1 MKLVDVEPIIAA
13 WEAVGIDKKNEAKS
27 FLNNKNY
34 IVYIQGQI
42 RNSIGD
48 VFLDLAN
55 ILEESEPANIW
66 FDAKKV
72 LPEKDK
78 EVLVKRKK
86 FGIEIAFLS
95 YDGLWQEHNECI
107 VLGDVT
113 HWAYLPEPPKEV

>member
-13 WEAVGIDKKNEAKS
+13 WKAVGIGKKNEAKT
-27 FLNNKNY
+27 FLDNKNY

-42 RNSIGD
+42 KSTIGD

-55 ILEESEPANIW
+55 VLEKAEPANIW
-66 FDAKKV
+66 FDVKKV

-78 EVLVKRKK
+78 DVLVKREK

-107 VLGDVT
+107 VLEDVT

>member
-1 MKLVDVEPIIAA
+1 MKLVDVEPIISA
-13 WEAVGIDKKNEAKS
+13 WKTVGFDKKNEAKS
-27 FLNNKNY
+27 FLNSKNY

-42 RNSIGD
+42 RRTIGD

-55 ILEESEPANIW
+55 ILEKSEPANIW

-78 EVLVKRKK
+78 EVLVKREK

-95 YDGLWQEHNECI
+95 YDGLRQQHVEYI
-107 VLGDVT
+107 VF
-113 HWAYLPEPPKEV
+113 

>member
-13 WEAVGIDKKNEAKS
+13 WKAVGIGKKNEAKT
-27 FLNNKNY
+27 FLDNKNY

-42 RNSIGD
+42 RSTIGD

-55 ILEESEPANIW
+55 VLEKAEPANIW
-66 FDAKKV
+66 FDVKKV

-78 EVLVKRKK
+78 DVLVKREK

-95 YDGLWQEHNECI
+95 YDGLWQEHNEYI

>member
-1 MKLVDVEPIIAA
+1 MALK
-13 WEAVGIDKKNEAKS
+13 KKNEAKS
-27 FLNNKNY
+27 LLDNKNF

-55 ILEESEPANIW
+55 VLEKSEPANIW

-72 LPEKDK
+72 LPKKDK
-78 EVLVKRKK
+78 EVLVKREK

-107 VLGDVT
+107 VFGDVT

>member
-13 WEAVGIDKKNEAKS
+13 WKTVGVDKKNEAKP
-27 FLNNKNY
+27 FLDNDNY
-34 IVYIQGQI
+34 LVYIQGQI

-48 VFLDLAN
+48 VFLDLAD
-55 ILEESEPANIW
+55 ILEKSEPANIW

-78 EVLVKRKK
+78 EVLVKREK

-95 YDGLWQEHNECI
+95 YDGLWEDDECI

-113 HWAYLPEPPKEV
+113 HWAYLPEPPKEA

>member
-1 MKLVDVEPIIAA
+1 VKLVDVEPIIAA
-13 WEAVGIDKKNEAKS
+13 WKAVGIDKKNEAKS

>member
-1 MKLVDVEPIIAA
+1 LKLVDVDPIIAA
-13 WEAVGIDKKNEAKS
+13 WKIVGADKKNEAKS
-27 FLNNKNY
+27 FLNNKSPL
-34 IVYIQGQI
+34 VYIQGQI

-55 ILEESEPANIW
+55 VLEKSEPANIW

-78 EVLVKRKK
+78 EVLVKREK

-95 YDGLWQEHNECI
+95 YDGLWQERDEYI
-107 VLGDVT
+107 VFGDVT
-113 HWAYLPEPPKEV
+113 HWAYLPEPPKEI

>member
-1 MKLVDVEPIIAA
+1 MKLVDVDPIIAA
-13 WEAVGIDKKNEAKS
+13 WKTVGVDKKNEAKS
-27 FLNNKNY
+27 FLDSKNF

-55 ILEESEPANIW
+55 VLEKSEPVNIW
-66 FDAKKV
+66 FEAKKV

-78 EVLVKRKK
+78 EVLVKREK

-95 YDGLWQEHNECI
+95 YDGLWEDNECI

-113 HWAYLPEPPKEV
+113 HWAYLPKPPKEV